1 MAEEQAGG
9 RPLDDEALLQQQFR
23 RALSSFEGIILSQI
37 DIKNRLGDR
46 LNYSIQAG
54 IIILG
59 AIALSILVLL
69 LTLSSQINRISGVVA
84 SMNAH
89 FSHVSLQM
97 HEIRGL
103 MDSMEARAALMA
115 EMDRQTGAMDQEMTA
130 IASDMNR
137 MRESVQGINAHVAGV
152 RNSVANMSGSI
163 EVMNNEVRIMGQ
175 EMIHM
180 SKPARTMNKMF
191 PFP

>member
-1 MAEEQAGG
+1 MVDEQTGTRSPDEEAV
-9 RPLDDEALLQQQFR
+9 LQQQFR
-23 RALSSFEGIILSQI
+23 RALSSYEGIILSQI

-46 LNYSIQAG
+46 LNYSIQTG

-69 LTLSSQINRISGVVA
+69 LTLSSQINRISGVVVN
-84 SMNAH
+84 MNAH
-89 FSHVSLQM
+89 FADVSFQM
-97 HEIRGL
+97 HGIREL
-103 MDSMEARAALMA
+103 MGSMERRAALMA
-115 EMDRQTGAMDQEMTA
+115 GMGEQTAAMDEVMTT
-130 IASDMNR
+130 IAADMGR
-137 MRESVQGINAHVAGV
+137 MRGSVQNINVDVARV

-175 EMIHM
+175 EMIRM
-180 SKPARTMNKMF
+180 SKPARTINKIF

>member
-1 MAEEQAGG
+1 MTEEQTAV
-9 RPLDDEALLQQQFR
+9 RVVDEEALLQQQFR

-59 AIALSILVLL
+59 VIALSILVLL
-69 LTLSSQINRISGVVA
+69 LTLSSQINRISGVVGH
-84 SMNAH
+84 MNAH
-89 FSHVSLQM
+89 FAAVSGQM
-97 HEIRGL
+97 HEIQGF
-103 MDSMEARAALMA
+103 MASMEARAALLAQMS
-115 EMDRQTGAMDQEMTA
+115 EQTGTMDAEMTA
-130 IASDMNR
+130 IGSDMTR
-137 MRESVQGINAHVAGV
+137 MRESVAGINAHVGVV
-152 RNSVANMSGSI
+152 RNSVANMSGNI
-163 EVMNNEVRIMGQ
+163 EIMNNEVRVMGQ

-180 SKPARTMNKMF
+180 SKPARAINKMF